1 MDKQNKIPASRD
13 LTLSID
19 LKLERTN
26 GHDVLRVN
34 QKLPLTGILTPLFVK
49 NAPDH
54 IENLL
59 QMGGVNVFTTM
70 VRDYFLKAAESMFSP
85 QNVFEDTKLIITDPE
100 VVPTSSTI
108 ELPQGDA
115 PQKEDG
121 QDLVVEE
128 DDSADIEEEG
138 LPTID
143 LTVEE
148 VAKPE
153 VAPPVK
159 VNTSAG
165 SVRNND
171 SRPIPK
177 IIQ

>member
-1 MDKQNKIPASRD
+1 M
-13 LTLSID
+13 
-19 LKLERTN
+19 
-26 GHDVLRVN
+26 
-34 QKLPLTGILTPLFVK
+34 
-49 NAPDH
+49 
-54 IENLL
+54 
-59 QMGGVNVFTTM
+59 
-70 VRDYFLKAAESMFSP
+70 
-85 QNVFEDTKLIITDPE
+85 
-100 VVPTSSTI
+100 
-108 ELPQGDA
+108 PQGDA